1 MKIFLGNIKVF
12 QIVGCFNQKM
22 AKNVKNDERSLT
34 TMESSESMTH
44 GKSKGKSMTTD
55 GTQEYSEQELAQ
67 IINRL
72 ILDLSLVTSLPVAAH
87 GRDKIRAAA
96 AANSMAYYTTS
107 MNKTEL
113 RSFKWTVQP
122 LLDILIVDID
132 NPLTSKASL
141 ALKTLMN
148 SRICMKQ
155 VIDCDGLKRIASVLD
170 ILLSKNVA
178 DLKLNNFIHDTI
190 QHLATCYQE
199 FARFYPWEIVNV
211 GALRHCVVLLKLG
224 DVVLQTIA

>member
-1 MKIFLGNIKVF
+1 MEVIFAVDIIFICHDYVDEMMMSNSHR
-12 QIVGCFNQKM
+12 
-22 AKNVKNDERSLT
+22 NDERSLST
-34 TMESSESMTH
+34 AASNHSTSR
-44 GKSKGKSMTTD
+44 KNKGTSITSD
-55 GTQEYSEQELAQ
+55 GTKEFNEQESVE

-87 GRDKIRAAA
+87 GRDLIRASA
-96 AANSMAYYTTS
+96 AANSMAYYTTA

-113 RSFKWTVQP
+113 RNFKWTVQP

-132 NPLTSKASL
+132 NPLTCKAAL
-141 ALKTLMN
+141 ALKALMS

-155 VIDCDGLKRIASVLD
+155 VIDCEGLKRIASVLD
-170 ILLSKNVA
+170 ILLSKNVP
-178 DLKLNNFIHDTI
+178 DLRLNNFIHDTV

-199 FARFYPWEIVNV
+199 FARFYPWEIVNA